1 MAEENNDDDFAPT
14 TVVIMLGSMNFEPAN
29 SVDILSLKI
38 EDPDERAE
46 ILEKASKKIEPNTL
60 ESVHVLLKASSVSTL
75 FDDSILSAFFEGL
88 SPGKEVT
95 VHALPE
101 SAALADEM
109 AVQPADVDNIRMGIL
124 MAGFLLRVEQAHEGS
139 WILSAIK
146 PGGEEE
152 SSDEEEEDE
161 EEPTEA
167 EKQEEEEFKKLVN
180 KEMKSE
186 SQ

>member
-109 AVQPADVDNIRMGIL
+109 AVQPADVDNILSCASCVGSATRRM
-124 MAGFLLRVEQAHEGS
+124 
-139 WILSAIK
+139 
-146 PGGEEE
+146 
-152 SSDEEEEDE
+152 
-161 EEPTEA
+161 
-167 EKQEEEEFKKLVN
+167 
-180 KEMKSE
+180 
-186 SQ
+186 